1 MKLRDLVSI
10 IPKTMP
16 GQPVAPAADTLRVVL
31 LVDES
36 RDQRR
41 ILKALLAKWGYQVAE
56 ASSAAEALEY
66 CASNT
71 VDFIISGWIMPGM
84 SGLEFC
90 KKFREMPRESYGY
103 FILLTSKSET
113 NEVVSG
119 LEVGADDF
127 LTKPVNASELR
138 ARLSAG
144 ERVLHMEQELNEKNE
159 LIRDALEK
167 LQRHHDIIDR
177 DLMQAR
183 KIQEALVPERH
194 RKYGDSQLSM
204 LLKPCGHVGGDL
216 VGMFSPSE
224 NQLGFYSIDV
234 SGHGITSAMMTARL
248 AGYLNARFPE
258 QNIALKHRFEKFYAL
273 RQPDE
278 VARILNDRLLS
289 DTGVEEYFTMI
300 FGVADLNSGRLR
312 LVQAGHPHP
321 VIQRSDGEIE
331 FIGTGGLPIGLVA
344 DADYDS
350 FEVQLNPG
358 DRLLLYSDGF
368 TEAVC
373 ADGEMLEEDGLAR
386 MLKRSHQLTGPDVLD
401 DLFWQLTQRQAGAA
415 LDDDVSAV
423 MLEYR

>member
-1 MKLRDLVSI
+1 
-10 IPKTMP
+10 MP

-36 RDQRR
+36 RVQRR

-194 RKYGDSQLSM
+194 RKYGESQLSM

>member
-36 RDQRR
+36 RVQRR

-194 RKYGDSQLSM
+194 RKYGESQLSM